1 MTLPTA
7 SAELTTVTMTAE
19 YANVGV
25 LRARSCSSGSS
36 MYSWRWMN
44 HASAT
49 TPTTMLPMTTAWPQ
63 PSVLALEKPYSRPPN
78 ANVDRMMDGTSRC
91 GRLSSPTLESRKKLT
106 TSTRRASGIIDQNIM
121 RQPHASMM
129 PPASTGPA
137 AGAQLITMPA
147 MPMAV
152 PRFSGGKMSM
162 GTTPTSGSCTPAPA
176 ACSTRPTMRSSNEGA
191 AAHSAVPTMNETSET
206 KNSLRVEKRS
216 MRNPVIGTM
225 MPLTS
230 M

>member
-1 MTLPTA
+1 
-7 SAELTTVTMTAE
+7 
-19 YANVGV
+19 
-25 LRARSCSSGSS
+25 
-36 MYSWRWMN
+36 
-44 HASAT
+44 
-49 TPTTMLPMTTAWPQ
+49 
-63 PSVLALEKPYSRPPN
+63 
-78 ANVDRMMDGTSRC
+78 
-91 GRLSSPTLESRKKLT
+91 
-106 TSTRRASGIIDQNIM
+106 
-121 RQPHASMM
+121 MM

-176 ACSTRPTMRSSNEGA
+176 ACRMRPTMSNSKLGA
-191 AAHSAVPTMNETSET
+191 AAHNAVPTINAAMDA

-216 MRNPVIGTM
+216 MRNPVMGTM

>member
-1 MTLPTA
+1 MGRMTLPTA

-36 MYSWRWMN
+36 ICSWRWMN

-49 TPTTMLPMTTAWPQ
+49 TPTTMLSTTTALPQ

-78 ANVDRMMDGTSRC
+78 ANVDRTMDGTSRC
-91 GRLSSPTLESRKKLT
+91 GRLSSPTFVSRKKLT
-106 TSTRRASGIIDQNIM
+106 ASTRMASGIIAQNIM

-162 GTTPTSGSCTPAPA
+162 GTTPA
-176 ACSTRPTMRSSNEGA
+176 ACSTRPTMSSSN
-191 AAHSAVPTMNETSET
+191 V
-206 KNSLRVEKRS
+206 
-216 MRNPVIGTM
+216 
-225 MPLTS
+225 
-230 M
+230 

>member
-1 MTLPTA
+1 MGRMTLPTA

-36 MYSWRWMN
+36 ICSWRWMN

-49 TPTTMLPMTTAWPQ
+49 TPTTMLSTTTALPQ

-78 ANVDRMMDGTSRC
+78 ANVDRTMDGTSRC
-91 GRLSSPTLESRKKLT
+91 GRLSSPTFVSRKKLT
-106 TSTRRASGIIDQNIM
+106 ASTRMASGIIAQNIM

-176 ACSTRPTMRSSNEGA
+176 ACSTRPTMSSSN
-191 AAHSAVPTMNETSET
+191 V
-206 KNSLRVEKRS
+206 
-216 MRNPVIGTM
+216 
-225 MPLTS
+225 
-230 M
+230 

>member
-1 MTLPTA
+1 M
-7 SAELTTVTMTAE
+7 
-19 YANVGV
+19 
-25 LRARSCSSGSS
+25 
-36 MYSWRWMN
+36 
-44 HASAT
+44 
-49 TPTTMLPMTTAWPQ
+49 
-63 PSVLALEKPYSRPPN
+63 
-78 ANVDRMMDGTSRC
+78 
-91 GRLSSPTLESRKKLT
+91 
-106 TSTRRASGIIDQNIM
+106 ASGIIAQNIM

-176 ACSTRPTMRSSNEGA
+176 ACRMRPTMSSSNAGA
-191 AAHSAVPTMNETSET
+191 AAHSAVPTMNADRDA

-216 MRNPVIGTM
+216 MRNPVMGTM